1 MFQWKQQLINI
12 FTRWKYYFLIALACI
27 ILLIG
32 YFVFQMHQSSAN
44 MDNDGVALIDNDQQQ
59 NSSVKESKDQKR
71 KASDS
76 QKGTVFV
83 DLKGAVEHPDV
94 YEMPSTA
101 RVNDLI
107 KKAKLKSNADISHIN
122 LSEKLVDQKM
132 IYIPTK
138 NEQYVST
145 NNNQQPTNSNET
157 IQGQSQINL
166 NTANEA
172 SLTKVPGIGPS
183 KAKEILNYKEQH
195 GQFTSVDELKKIKGI
210 GEKTFEKL
218 KQYFT
223 V

>member
-1 MFQWKQQLINI
+1 M
-12 FTRWKYYFLIALACI
+12 
-27 ILLIG
+27 
-32 YFVFQMHQSSAN
+32 SN
-44 MDNDGVALIDNDQQQ
+44 M
-59 NSSVKESKDQKR
+59 
-71 KASDS
+71 
-76 QKGTVFV
+76 
-83 DLKGAVEHPDV
+83 
-94 YEMPSTA
+94 Y
-101 RVNDLI
+101 
-107 KKAKLKSNADISHIN
+107 
-122 LSEKLVDQKM
+122 
-132 IYIPTK
+132 
-138 NEQYVST
+138 
-145 NNNQQPTNSNET
+145 QQPTNSDET